1 MNIFTKIVSLLKSE
15 TDFVPNPNDDSAR
28 IKYGGLYISKELD
41 NFLQEEVIPGLD
53 IQPSI
58 FWKSLESIL
67 DTFGPKNQDLLDKRT
82 SIQKQLDT
90 WHLDRKGQPHD
101 AEEYKSFLKDIG
113 YLIEEGDNFLIETSN
128 VDPEIKTIAGPQLV
142 VPVMNARFALNAAN
156 ARWGSLYDALYGT
169 NVIPEDEGAERSGG
183 YNPVRGNKVIEFAK
197 NFLDESVPLKK
208 ASFNDVVGFILLGE
222 SLQAELSDGTRSE
235 LRDTNQYIGYS
246 GESNNPSG
254 ILLKNNNLHLEIQ
267 IDREHNIGRD
277 DPAGIKDILIESAI
291 TTIQDC
297 EDSVAAVDA
306 SDKVT
311 VYRNWLGLMRGDLQ
325 ETFVK
330 GGSEMTRSLNPDR
343 EYTSKDNKALTLPG
357 RSLMLVRNVG
367 HLMTNPA
374 VIDKDG
380 SEIPEGILD
389 AMFTICIAKHDLQKT
404 GNIINSKKGSVY
416 IVKPKM
422 HGPKEV
428 QFTCDLFAAVEK
440 ELNIK
445 PLSVK
450 VGIMDEERR
459 TTVNLKECIRVAKD
473 RVIFINT
480 GFLDRTGDEIHT
492 SMEAGPMIPKAE
504 MKEQAWISAYED
516 WNVDTG
522 LQTGFKGKA
531 QIGKGMWA
539 MPDEMLEM
547 YKTKDMHPKAGANC
561 AWVPSPTAASL
572 HALHYHK
579 ILVSDEQDSIASR
592 AKANLDDILT
602 IPVMKDSRTL
612 SKEEIQ
618 LELDN
623 NAQGILG
630 YVVRWIDSG
639 VGCSKV
645 PDINNVGLMEDRATC
660 RISSQHVANW
670 LHHGICSEDQVI
682 ETMKRMAIV
691 VDEQNSGDPSYT
703 KMAPNF
709 DGIAFIAACDL
720 AIKGR
725 SQPSGYTE
733 PILHSKRLELKN

>member
-90 WHLDRKGQPHD
+90 WHLERKGQPHD

-235 LRDTNQYIGYS
+235 LRDTSQYIGYS

>member
-15 TDFVPNPNDDSAR
+15 TDFVPNPNDNSAR

-90 WHLDRKGQPHD
+90 WHLERKGQPHD

-277 DPAGIKDILIESAI
+277 DSAGIKDILIESAI